1 MKKLLLLPKTDTI
14 TICLPSDWV
23 GHPIICILKSQD
35 PLVHSQSVQ
44 EQEVAYRVKH
54 IKGRKSRIRKTK
66 EEERK
71 KKKVGRF
78 Y

>member
-14 TICLPSDWV
+14 TICLPRDWV
-23 GHPIICILKSQD
+23 GHPIICILKTQE
-35 PLVHSQSVQ
+35 PLVHSQDVQ

-54 IKGRKSRIRKTK
+54 IKSRKSRTRKAK

-71 KKKVGRF
+71 KRKIGRF